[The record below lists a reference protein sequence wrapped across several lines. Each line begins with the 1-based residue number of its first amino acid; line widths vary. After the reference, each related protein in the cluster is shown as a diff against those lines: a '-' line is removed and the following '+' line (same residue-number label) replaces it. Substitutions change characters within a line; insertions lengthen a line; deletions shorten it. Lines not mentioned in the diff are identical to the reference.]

1 MKLKA
6 FVAAGLVVS
15 ASCAMAVVTSGNT
28 LCRIQVDSSSTETI
42 LAVPLIEI
50 GGSDQ
55 AITITNLVT
64 TTGLSENDTLMYNDG
79 ENWYSWHVNENGN
92 WEAVNTTVGGKT
104 TTAATNAQF
113 ARGRGVWLVRG
124 NASKNNPIFLYGQCD
139 AGTTTT
145 AFTSGTKAQPKYTLM
160 GNPKEAAFAPNSK
173 TWTRCVKGDKIAYAD
188 ATGKAATF
196 TYRPEIGEG
205 GSWCEAQFDANGDMT
220 WVATSKTIP
229 AGQGFWYV
237 SVGGTGGTVEW

>member
-64 TTGLSENDTLMYNDG
+64 TTGLSENDSLMYNDG
-79 ENWYSWHVNENGN
+79 ENWYSWQVDENGN
-92 WEAVNTTVGGKT
+92 WEAVSTTVGGKT

-124 NASKNNPIFLYGQCD
+124 AASKSNPIYLYGQCD

-145 AFTSGTKAQPKYTLM
+145 AFTSGTKAQPQYTLM

-173 TWTRCVKGDKIAYAD
+173 TWTGCAQGDKIAYAD
-188 ATGKAATF
+188 ANGKAKTF
-196 TYRPEIGEG
+196 TYRTNLG
-205 GSWCEAQFDANGDMT
+205 WCEAQDTTGQGDFE
-220 WVATSKTIP
+220 WVATSNTIP

-237 SVGGTGGTVEW
+237 SVGGSGSVTW

>member
-15 ASCAMAVVTSGNT
+15 ASCAMAVVTSSNT
-28 LCRIQVDSSSTETI
+28 LCRIQVESSSTETI

-55 AITITNLVT
+55 VITITNLVT
-64 TTGLSENDTLMYNDG
+64 TTGLVAGDSLMYNDG
-79 ENWYSWHVNENGN
+79 DNWYSWHVNESGN
-92 WEAVNTTVGGKT
+92 WEAIATTVGGRT
-104 TTAATNAQF
+104 TKSPTSAQF

-124 NASKNNPIFLYGQCD
+124 AASKNNPIYLYGQCD
-139 AGTTTT
+139 ARTTTT
-145 AFTSGTKAQPKYTLM
+145 TFAAGTKARPQYTLM

-173 TWTRCVKGDKIAYAD
+173 TWTGCGQGDKIAYAD
-188 ATGKAATF
+188 ANGKAQTF
-196 TYRPEIGEG
+196 TYRTGKG
-205 GSWCEAQFDANGDMT
+205 WCEAVDTTGEGDFD
-220 WVATSKTIP
+220 WVTTSNTIP

-237 SVGGTGGTVEW
+237 SVGGSGSVEW

>member
-15 ASCAMAVVTSGNT
+15 ASCAMAVVTSSNT
-28 LCRIQVDSSSTETI
+28 LCRIRVDSSSTETI

-50 GGSDQ
+50 GGADQ
-55 AITITNLVT
+55 VITITNLVS
-64 TTGLSENDTLMYNDG
+64 TTGLSQNDVLMYNDG
-79 ENWYSWHVNENGN
+79 DKWYSWRVDANRN
-92 WEAVNTTVGGKT
+92 WEGIATTVGSKT
-104 TTAATNAQF
+104 TQAASNAQF
-113 ARGRGVWLVRG
+113 ARGRGVWLVR
-124 NASKNNPIFLYGQCD
+124 SITSNPIYLYGQCD
-139 AGTTTT
+139 EDTTIT
-145 AFTSGTKAQPKYTLM
+145 AFTAGKSKSEPAYTLM
-160 GNPKEAAFAPNSK
+160 GNPKEAAFDPNSK
-173 TWTRCVKGDKIAYAD
+173 TWTECVKGDKIAYAD

-205 GSWCEAQFDANGDMT
+205 GSWCEAQFDSNGDMT

-237 SVGGTGGTVEW
+237 SVGGNGGTVTW